1 MDKVWLKSY
10 PPGIPAEI
18 NPAEY
23 RSLLDIMERS
33 LVKFRGLPAYTSM
46 DRTLTF
52 GDLDVLSRQFAAYL
66 QRVAGL
72 TQFVGGRK
80 R

>member
-1 MDKVWLKSY
+1 MDKDWLKSY

-23 RSLLDIMERS
+23 RSLLDIIERS
-33 LVKFRGLPAYTSM
+33 LVKFRDLPAYTSM

-52 GDLDVLSRQFAAYL
+52 GDLDVL
-66 QRVAGL
+66 VASSQPTCSGW
-72 TQFVGGRK
+72 RA
-80 R
+80 